1 MFLSE
6 TYAMD
11 GPTKVLHLPN
21 RIAQSGGSALYGGST
36 STVEGNRQAQ
46 VVVLIPAHNE
56 EASIGSTVQAL
67 LEQERKPDRIVVV
80 ADNCTDGTISIAS
93 ALHSDVLVVTKP
105 VNNRDKKCGGLNAA
119 WRRYAMDA
127 DIVICLDADTVLPP
141 NAVGDWVR
149 EFADDPKLAGSS
161 SKFTMRGTAFL
172 VRLQRAEFAK
182 WTDSSLRRGWTS
194 VLAGTA
200 CAIRNSVLHE
210 VTRTHRRHGPWLH
223 ASQVEDFELTYRIRE
238 LGYYCRVSPTVRAY
252 TDAMTT
258 VRALWGQRMKWQV
271 GTVEDLLRF
280 GLNKQTLLDWR
291 QQAAGLLAASVR
303 FGWIFFTVLYAAL
316 GILHFAPVWFFVPLL
331 FIANDVKQALRI
343 PHRDRWDVL
352 LAALLLPQE
361 AFAWM
366 RACWFVAAWAEVI
379 WGRFTGRRKDRW
391 SMQYAAEAAA

>member
-1 MFLSE
+1 MHASDPD
-6 TYAMD
+6 A
-11 GPTKVLHLPN
+11 PVLHPPN
-21 RIAQSGGSALYGGST
+21 RFAQTGTGTLYGGST
-36 STVEGNRQAQ
+36 STVEGRRPAR

-56 EASIGSTVQAL
+56 EGSIAATVQAL
-67 LEQERKPDRIVVV
+67 LRQERVPDRIVVV
-80 ADNCTDGTISIAS
+80 ADNCTDDTVAIAS
-93 ALHSDVLVVTKP
+93 SMRHEALVVTATK
-105 VNNRDKKCGGLNAA
+105 NNRDKKCGGLNAA

-127 DIVICLDADTVLPP
+127 DIVVCLDADTVLPP
-141 NAVGDWVR
+141 HAIGDWIA
-149 EFADDPKLAGSS
+149 EFAADPSLAGSS

-210 VTRTHRRHGPWLH
+210 VVRTHRRHGPWLH

-252 TDAMTT
+252 TDAMPTI
-258 VRALWGQRMKWQV
+258 RALWGQRMKWQV

-280 GLNKQTLLDWR
+280 GVNRRTLLDWR
-291 QQAAGLLAASVR
+291 QQGAGLLAAAVR
-303 FGWIFFTVLYAAL
+303 FGWIFCTVLYAAL
-316 GILHFAPVWFFVPLL
+316 GILHFAPFWFFVPLL
-331 FIANDVKQALRI
+331 FIANDVKQAMRI
-343 PHRDRWDVL
+343 PDRDRWDLV

-366 RACWFVAAWAEVI
+366 RACWFVAAWLEVI
-379 WGRFTGRRKDRW
+379 RARITGNRKDRW
-391 SMQYAAEAAA
+391 TMQYAAEAAA

>member
-1 MFLSE
+1 MFPGDTFATDAPTRILTRPSRLGRH
-6 TYAMD
+6 
-11 GPTKVLHLPN
+11 GP
-21 RIAQSGGSALYGGST
+21 SALYGGST
-36 STVEGNRQAQ
+36 STVDGNRPAQ

-56 EASIGSTVQAL
+56 ESSIGPTVQAL
-67 LEQERKPDRIVVV
+67 LAQERMPDRIVVV
-80 ADNCTDGTISIAS
+80 ADNCTDETVEKAS
-93 ALHSDVLVVTKP
+93 ALHNQVLVVTRTI
-105 VNNRDKKCGGLNAA
+105 NNRDKKCGGLNAA

-127 DIVICLDADTVLPP
+127 DIVVCLDADTVLPP
-141 NAVGDWVR
+141 NAIGDWVK
-149 EFADDPKLAGSS
+149 EFAEDPKLAGSS
-161 SKFTMRGTAFL
+161 SKFTMRGTALL

-210 VTRTHRRHGPWLH
+210 VTRTHKRYGPWLH

-238 LGYYCRVSPTVRAY
+238 MGYYCHVSPTVRAY
-252 TDAMTT
+252 TDAMVT

-280 GLNKQTLLDWR
+280 GYNKHTRLDWR
-291 QQAAGLLAASVR
+291 QQAAGLLAAGVR
-303 FGWIFFTVLYAAL
+303 FGWIFFTALYAAL

-343 PHRDRWDVL
+343 PHRDRSDVI
-352 LAALLLPQE
+352 LAAVLLPQE

-366 RACWFVAAWAEVI
+366 RACWFVAAWVEVLLSRI
-379 WGRFTGRRKDRW
+379 TGRRKDRW